1 MISYLHLCCVC
12 IAHRYSKCAILTWLN
27 PYSWKSDCRLWVS
40 SGPHIS
46 SFNNILSEYQ
56 AFSLN
61 LLVSL
66 VQCCSFSCN
75 EVVLNPSLPPR
86 SLFLSSLSPA
96 DGAAAWCR
104 RHQGQEALQCHVCR
118 QGHLW
123 PHEGLVVR
131 HSRCKPCVWE
141 VGWNDFKDLQQTHFF
156 FLSPNSIKH
165 KTFNAKQLTLLKCL
179 YFEKRC
185 LGTEHHDSSLF
196 SGRIHEH
203 AKRFVWLSQTNEFE
217 LAVLLSGKIIS

>member
-75 EVVLNPSLPPR
+75 EAVLNPPLSL
-86 SLFLSSLSPA
+86 SLSSSSLCLLQTVQLR
-96 DGAAAWCR
+96 GAAVIKARKLSSAMSAAKAISDHMRDWWF
-104 RHQGQEALQCHVCR
+104 GTLDV
-118 QGHLW
+118 
-123 PHEGLVVR
+123 
-131 HSRCKPCVWE
+131 SRVFGRWGGMTSRICSKPT
-141 VGWNDFKDLQQTHFF
+141 FFF
-156 FLSPNSIKH
+156 FL
-165 KTFNAKQLTLLKCL
+165 
-179 YFEKRC
+179 
-185 LGTEHHDSSLF
+185 
-196 SGRIHEH
+196 
-203 AKRFVWLSQTNEFE
+203 QTP
-217 LAVLLSGKIIS
+217 